1 MTKLLLHIEGLFV
14 FLTSVYFY
22 AQTDVTWWLF
32 FLCFLLPDVSMLGY
46 VINNSIGA
54 VIYNVGHTYFI
65 PLVVII
71 PSVILQQDLLLALSI
86 IWTAHIGM
94 DRAIGYGLKYPS
106 NFKDTHLQKV

>member
-1 MTKLLLHIEGLFV
+1 MPKLLLHIEGLIV

-32 FLCFLLPDVSMLGY
+32 FLCLLLPDLSMFGY
-46 VINNSIGA
+46 VMNHSIGA
-54 VIYNVGHTYFI
+54 AIYNVGHTYFI
-65 PLVVII
+65 PLADII
-71 PSVILQQDLLLALSI
+71 LSVILHQDLLLALSL

-94 DRAIGYGLKYPS
+94 DRAVGYGLKYPS